1 MEPRLP
7 FNLPPPSPAAG
18 TEERGARAGRP
29 EEAEEGW
36 AVVDHG
42 DGLGASAWGN
52 EEKRGPCMDGGFQE
66 EEEAEDEARGVKG
79 SARED
84 KEALVLP
91 CPFWR
96 PREEGK
102 EGASAEKAFSLGL
115 APIDS
120 ELEGPPRPT
129 WGVMVLVLPPPELL
143 PLLLDAVF
151 AKLNPAKGLE
161 AGSWDPRA
169 GADDP
174 AEDNEPSPPENRRE
188 ALTILRVF
196 RTLRADIGGCGG
208 GRRNKIE
215 YRRHENK
222 ALASHMPRLVMTKS
236 DTRFAGQKNPPPI
249 RQGSVPRK
257 DDYEA
262 ITTM

>member
-7 FNLPPPSPAAG
+7 FNPPPPSPAAG

-42 DGLGASAWGN
+42 EGLDASAWGN

-84 KEALVLP
+84 KEALALP

-102 EGASAEKAFSLGL
+102 EGASAEKAFLLGL

-129 WGVMVLVLPPPELL
+129 WDVVVLVLP
-143 PLLLDAVF
+143 LLLVAVF

-174 AEDNEPSPPENRRE
+174 TEDNEPSPPENRRE

-196 RTLRADIGGCGG
+196 RTLRADIRGGWGG
-208 GRRNKIE
+208 KTE
-215 YRRHENK
+215 
-222 ALASHMPRLVMTKS
+222 
-236 DTRFAGQKNPPPI
+236 
-249 RQGSVPRK
+249 
-257 DDYEA
+257 
-262 ITTM
+262 